1 MRMAPPLSWPWPY
14 EQGHALDLDR
24 FQDFLHHQPRTHLRP
39 AFTALEEEGVVRNR
53 FALAIGR
60 AVAHVTLE
68 KPSLAAL
75 EADPLNRGAL
85 VLGGGA
91 EQQHLY
97 RGGFQDIRIVH
108 DLYYNANLRTLR
120 VGSGDPIPV
129 PPLDASR
136 VAAMG
141 SNALLDTGCSFL
153 VLEAGTHAAVMG
165 AFAAADPR
173 LPDLVEQSRRAFA
186 NGGGLEQH
194 AVHAL
199 DWPDLHF
206 GFEAPDGATTE
217 VRVPASQ
224 YWPRN
229 ALKPGNTLCLL
240 APALA
245 GFGGQSILGLP
256 LFAGRYAVFDR
267 GGAGGTGVVRLA
279 SSHG

>member
-1 MRMAPPLSWPWPY
+1 MRAGGNPISAQAWLR
-14 EQGHALDLDR
+14 H
-24 FQDFLHHQPRTHLRP
+24 FVHLQQQRV
-39 AFTALEEEGVVRNR
+39 F
-53 FALAIGR
+53 
-60 AVAHVTLE
+60 
-68 KPSLAAL
+68 KPSQQSGTSAASSSRAAVPEL
-75 EADPLNRGAL
+75 PISSTSAGSVRPPTPRPETREADPLNRGAL

-153 VLEAGTHAAVMG
+153 VLEAGTHAAVMD

-186 NGGGLEQH
+186 NGSGLEQH

-229 ALKPGNTLCLL
+229 ALKPGQTLCLL

-245 GFGGQSILGLP
+245 HFGGQSILGLP

-267 GGAGGTGVVRLA
+267 DRAGGAGVVRLA